1 MEMAQVKQA
10 AEKARQTLSAR
21 RGVLSVGHGLKRTA
35 GRLTEIPC
43 VVVYVEK
50 KAPMSAL
57 SAAEVIPLELDGV
70 ATDVME
76 VRTVDALTR
85 STGSGQVFHAVYAQ
99 RKRPCPGGY
108 SIGHPLVTAGTLG
121 LPMVMR
127 DGKRALLTNAHVA
140 SPHWVTDRSG
150 QAGEVKVGD
159 PICQP
164 GPYDGGRPEDAV
176 ARLLA
181 WAPIDPGQP
190 NRADCALALVD
201 EPAVDWRVEGVP
213 SVYEKTADAQPGDKV
228 IKVGR
233 TTGLTKGQV
242 VAVGAAVNVNYGP
255 FTALFV
261 DQLEIAS
268 TEAKPFSRG
277 GDSGS
282 AILSE
287 DGKAVLGLLFAGDDT
302 TTFANPIA
310 LVQQAL
316 APNASGS
323 KGFDIVPR
331 PVGETIETQLA
342 ALAESLVRVWGYDA
356 AKQQWRLYD
365 PLIPAVSDLKVLE
378 KAKAY
383 WVKVVRD
390 ISFSYH
396 EFTYDLFN
404 GWNLIAWMG

>member
-1 MEMAQVKQA
+1 MDMTQVKQA
-10 AEKARQTLSAR
+10 AEKARQALLAR
-21 RGVLSVGHGLKRTA
+21 KGVVGVGHGLKRTR
-35 GRLTEIPC
+35 GKLTEIPC
-43 VVVYVEK
+43 VVVYVAR

-57 SAAEVIPLELDGV
+57 SAAEVIPQELDG
-70 ATDVME
+70 APTDVVE
-76 VRTVDALTR
+76 VRTVDALI
-85 STGSGQVFHAVYAQ
+85 FHAEYAQ

-121 LPMVMR
+121 LPVVMR
-127 DGKRALLTNAHVA
+127 DGRRALLTNAHVA
-140 SPHWVTDRSG
+140 APHW
-150 QAGEVKVGD
+150 AGEVKAGD
-159 PICQP
+159 PVCQP

-181 WAPIDPGQP
+181 WAPIDPGKP
-190 NRADCALALVD
+190 NRADCALAAID
-201 EPAVDWRVEGVP
+201 EPAVDWRIEGIP
-213 SVYEKTADAQPGDKV
+213 SVYEKAGEAQPGEPV
-228 IKVGR
+228 VKVGR
-233 TTGLTKGQV
+233 TTGLTKGRIV
-242 VAVGAAVNVNYGP
+242 VIGAAVNVNYGAP
-255 FTALFV
+255 STGSGQGFTALFT
-261 DQLEIAS
+261 DQLEIMS

-302 TTFANPIA
+302 TTFANPID

-316 APNASGS
+316 GPGAPGA
-323 KGFDIVPR
+323 KGFDIVPA
-331 PVGETIETQLA
+331 PEPETIETQLA
-342 ALAESLVRVWGYDA
+342 GLAESLVRVWGYDA
-356 AKQQWRLYD
+356 AKQQWQLYD
-365 PLIPAVSDLKVLE
+365 PMNPAVSDLRVLE

-396 EFTYDLFN
+396 GFTYDLFN